1 MYGTI
6 PHMPTQPNLPSQ
18 VNQSLSKVSSAL
30 NDVERSLRHARELLS
45 QIEKESASP
54 SFKDIPGI
62 EGVFDGIYMVTKDGK
77 KFEVPSNYA
86 AKSLLIV
93 GDGLK
98 MINREGRN
106 FFKQISKVKRKLE
119 EGMMVKK
126 DGKWHAITPSGSY
139 RIVDSVIEYNKVSLN
154 DKVLVQFPEDNP
166 TAEFAALSKVLSA
179 QAGITTKP
187 ASTINPVSPAPLK
200 AKPRSEVV
208 AKPLPVKPVVAKPLP
223 EVKIAPKPPIKPVTS
238 VTPSLNDDDLR

>member
-1 MYGTI
+1 
-6 PHMPTQPNLPSQ
+6 MPTQPNQ
-18 VNQSLSKVSSAL
+18 NLSKVSSAL
-30 NDVERSLRHARELLS
+30 NDIERSLRHARELLS

-98 MINREGRN
+98 MIDREGRN

-154 DKVLVQFPEDNP
+154 DKVLVQFPADNP
-166 TAEFAALSKVLSA
+166 SSEFAALSKVLPA
-179 QAGITTKP
+179 QAGIT
-187 ASTINPVSPAPLK
+187 
-200 AKPRSEVV
+200 AKPIMLVDPIPQDMKSTE
-208 AKPLPVKPVVAKPLP
+208 PVKKAP
-223 EVKIAPKPPIKPVTS
+223 VKIAPRVQQKTETLEEPVKPPVTDPKPPLKPATHITKPIIPP
-238 VTPSLNDDDLR
+238 TPSLDDDDLR